1 MKQKSRLRMVVK
13 FLFFLLLFGVLLAAV
28 INAAM
33 IVKARGR
40 ILQTADVRD
49 TGADCILVLGAG
61 VRADGTPSHMLEDRL
76 LTGIALYEAG
86 AAPKLLMSG
95 DHGSVDY
102 DEVNTM
108 KSFAVGHG
116 VPPDDIFMDHAG
128 FSTYESLI
136 RARDVFGADRIVI
149 VSQEYHL
156 YRALW
161 LAEALGIE
169 AVGVSAD
176 IRTYVGQSMREVR
189 EIAARCKDFFVG

>member
-61 VRADGTPSHMLEDRL
+61 VWADGTPSHMLEDRL

-116 VPPDDIFMDHAG
+116 VPPDD
-128 FSTYESLI
+128 
-136 RARDVFGADRIVI
+136 RP
-149 VSQEYHL
+149 
-156 YRALW
+156 
-161 LAEALGIE
+161 
-169 AVGVSAD
+169 SAP
-176 IRTYVGQSMREVR
+176 I
-189 EIAARCKDFFVG
+189 